1 MITRLIARN
10 FRNLRALDWRP
21 RPGWNVL
28 VGPNGAGKT
37 SVLEALYAVATTR
50 SFRTARLVRCV
61 EHGAEGFRVEAEA
74 EDDARVRLSI
84 AWSDAGLDRRRN
96 DSSVDL
102 AEHLAALPVVL
113 WWLGSLDAVGGGPKE
128 RRRLLD
134 QGLVAMS
141 PQALAAA
148 GRFRRALA
156 QKRRLLVESRASGP
170 LLGSWNELLAA
181 EASVL
186 VRARADYVERLS
198 HALGQILEEDG
209 NEPGAVAL
217 RYRPSLPDALKG
229 PQAAHRALQ
238 GWRRREQEAHRALVG
253 PQRDDLEISWRGAR
267 AAETASGG
275 ERKWITVALAAARGR
290 VLEAAGKRPI
300 YLLDDLDAELDAD
313 RLERCLRLFPRHA
326 QKLVTTTRGE
336 RFEAVAGGVF
346 WELGNGR
353 VRGLESGA

>member
-21 RPGWNVL
+21 RAGWNVL

-50 SFRTARLVRCV
+50 SFRTARLARCV

-102 AEHLAALPVVL
+102 TEHLAALPVVL
-113 WWLGSLDAVGGGPKE
+113 WWLGSLDAVGGGPRE

-148 GRFRRALA
+148 GRFRRTLA
-156 QKRRLLVESRASGP
+156 QKRRLLVEGRVSGP
-170 LLGSWNELLAA
+170 LLESWNELLAA

-186 VRARADYVERLS
+186 VRARADYVDRLS
-198 HALGQILEEDG
+198 HALGRVLEEDG
-209 NEPGAVAL
+209 AEPGAVAL
-217 RYRPSLPDALKG
+217 RYRPSLPEALEG

-238 GWRRREQEAHRALVG
+238 EWRRREQEAHRALVG

-275 ERKWITVALAAARGR
+275 ERKWITVGLTAARGR

-313 RLERCLRLFPRHA
+313 RLERCLRLFPRQA

-336 RFEAVAGGVF
+336 RFGAVADGVF

-353 VRGLESGA
+353 IRGPESEV